1 MAKTLTKTINVALA
15 DSGYTG
21 TYGQGA
27 AILQLT
33 QTETVSVSNAVLNVF
48 RGPTVTLAVNSS
60 GIVLFPAIGA
70 LPANARITM
79 DFQVEYG
86 AGDVTAV
93 NRLLTWTRDTV
104 VVETN
109 EEFGSF
115 SFDTS
120 LTVARVGTEACYV
133 TPIYTIRA

>member
-1 MAKTLTKTINVALA
+1 MAKTLTKTINITLT
-15 DSGYTG
+15 DSAYSG
-21 TYGQGA
+21 TYGEGA

-33 QTETVSVSNAVLNVF
+33 DTDTVSASSAVLNVF
-48 RGPTVTLAVNSS
+48 RGPTVTVAANAS
-60 GIVLFPAIGA
+60 GIVFFPAIGA
-70 LPANARITM
+70 LPSNARITM

-93 NRLLTWTRDTV
+93 NRLLTWTRDSAAC
-104 VVETN
+104 ETN

-120 LTVARVGTEACYV
+120 CTVARVGTEACYI

>member
-1 MAKTLTKTINVALA
+1 MAKTFTKTITLALT
-15 DSGYTG
+15 DSGYAG
-21 TYGQGA
+21 TYGEGA
-27 AILQLT
+27 AILQLSDV
-33 QTETVSVSNAVLNVF
+33 ETVSVSSAVLNVF
-48 RGPTVTLAVNSS
+48 RGPTVTVAANAS
-60 GIVLFPAIGA
+60 GIVFFPAIGA
-70 LPANARITM
+70 LPTNARITM

-120 LTVARVGTEACYV
+120 CTVARVGTEACYV

>member
-1 MAKTLTKTINVALA
+1 MARTYTKIHAITLSN
-15 DSGYTG
+15 SEYTG
-21 TYGQGA
+21 ATGTGQT
-27 AILQLT
+27 ILQT
-33 QTETVSVSNAVLNVF
+33 SEAGSEGVGNNVLNIF
-48 RGPTVTLAVNSS
+48 QGPRVTVDTNAS
-60 GIVLFPAIGA
+60 GIVFFPAIGA
-70 LPANARITM
+70 LPAGARITM

-86 AGDVTAV
+86 ARDVTAV
-93 NRLLTWTRDTV
+93 NRLLTWTRDSV

-120 LTVARVGTEACYV
+120 CTVARVGTETCYI